1 MENYSDKIERKY
13 EDELLW
19 GYPIVYK
26 GITLY
31 PVTCENILDFYKII
45 SALLY
50 DPLRYPTEVSTL
62 PRLYFLTE
70 ILNHDTDYWNNN
82 PLLGQLLIS
91 TMGLFKLVLRDQKFE
106 FTQKENSNKHF
117 LRVWISK
124 SQYVDFKAKD
134 FEKIRQII
142 LVQNGVNYDDTFIH
156 EDIRQWIAEQEEA
169 DKTPKMDIE
178 DRIEAYMAVM
188 GVYDIN
194 KVKQVPLRQF
204 NRILDKAFSREHY
217 CGALSNPM
225 FDGKITHW
233 AIEDNKNNSL
243 FDRYFKEV
251 H

>member
-1 MENYSDKIERKY
+1 MENYSDKIERTY

-19 GYPIVYK
+19 SETINYK

-31 PVTCENILDFYKII
+31 PVTCQNIRDFNKLIP
-45 SALLY
+45 ALVY

-62 PRLYFLTE
+62 PRLYFLTD
-70 ILNHDTDYWNNN
+70 ILNHDVEYWNNN
-82 PLLGQLLIS
+82 PLLGQMLIS
-91 TMGLFKLVLRDQKFE
+91 TMGLFELVLRDQKFE
-106 FTQKENSNKHF
+106 FKQKENSNKHF
-117 LRVWISK
+117 LRVWISE
-124 SQYVDFKAKD
+124 SQYIDFKAKD

-156 EDIRQWIAEQEEA
+156 EDIRRWIEEQEKA
-169 DKTPKMDIE
+169 DKTPEMDIE
-178 DRIEAYMAVM
+178 DRIEAYMIITKCC
-188 GVYDIN
+188 DIN

-225 FDGKITHW
+225 FDGKINHW
-233 AIEDNKNNSL
+233 ATDDNNSNSL
-243 FDRYFKEV
+243 FDKYFKEV